1 VPLSSQVSPNLL
13 SDAGHAENKTHPQ
26 EVRVEERCGLEGTQK
41 QLDNNQV
48 ASVMRPEPL
57 LRLADNLKE
66 LEVVVGD
73 RARGVVAEVRQGL
86 MEAIAARERGDL
98 PNAIA
103 LIRAAME
110 KLAALGGSLDPAEGT
125 MMREVAAR
133 FVRALNSGDENVTD
147 ETVKIMRRKA
157 GDPKDDDTDR

>member
-1 VPLSSQVSPNLL
+1 
-13 SDAGHAENKTHPQ
+13 
-26 EVRVEERCGLEGTQK
+26 
-41 QLDNNQV
+41 
-48 ASVMRPEPL
+48 MRPEPL

-133 FVRALNSGDENVTD
+133 FVQALNSGDKNATD
-147 ETVKIMRRKA
+147 ETIKVMRRKA
-157 GDPKDDDTDR
+157 GDPKDGDTDR